1 MTCLFKFKCRTVR
14 SSAAFALGK
23 LSALS
28 TRIDPLVGDL
38 LSGLQVMMDTVFAC
52 LHNAFNLAVLTQLIV
67 LSGTGC
73 CSSGSYADSIRGCH

>member
-1 MTCLFKFKCRTVR
+1 MEFFCRTVR

-38 LSGLQVMMDTVFAC
+38 LTGLQVMINVTSGFLYIGLKA
-52 LHNAFNLAVLTQLIV
+52 LNLMQLVI
-67 LSGTGC
+67 
-73 CSSGSYADSIRGCH
+73 A